1 MEQRENAKNRAGEE
15 TRRAPGQAAQYK
27 SGEAARNVPQKPA
40 GDKPAGESGIVTL
53 REVGETER
61 AALWNVLQK
70 YLHELSAYYPLT
82 MDDNGNYPYPYF
94 NLWFQEPERTA
105 LWIGLGRTAAGFAL
119 LNRWSCLGASID
131 HAVAEFTIFPRYRR
145 GGLGREAV
153 RKIFAWYPG
162 RWELK
167 YAKGNQAA
175 KAFWTA
181 VAAEYSPAVTLYHET
196 ETALS
201 FTVPGLIS

>member
-1 MEQRENAKNRAGEE
+1 MSSRAV
-15 TRRAPGQAAQYK
+15 QYK
-27 SGEAARNVPQKPA
+27 SSEAARNTSERL
-40 GDKPAGESGIVTL
+40 AGESGIVTL

-82 MDDNGNYPYPYF
+82 MDGDGNYPYPYF
-94 NLWFQEPERTA
+94 DLWFREPERTA

-119 LNRWSCLGASID
+119 LNRWSCLDAPID
-131 HAVAEFTIFPRYRR
+131 HAMAEFTIFPRFRR

-153 RKIFAWYPG
+153 RRILSRYPG

-181 VAAEYSPAVTLYHET
+181 VAAAYSPAVSLYHET
-196 ETALS
+196 ETVLS
-201 FTVPGLIS
+201 FPVPGLVS